1 MPHFVTASDRP
12 RQKRFLGLILTHRLI
27 LATYLGLVGLISLVY
42 WVFPAG
48 AYDTRVNLAVT
59 ALSWVM
65 LLLGS
70 RVERWHPVMV
80 HTTTALAVILT
91 LHIAWHTGGLN
102 SGAMVW
108 LGVLSVPVLL
118 MLGSRA
124 AFIWIGI
131 NLLCVLGMLMASRAI
146 GPVPLPQDMNTILVQ
161 TLVNHLLALSSLM
174 LGVFAGENLHTNQLW
189 DVENRN
195 RELRDIHDA
204 LMQAQAHKDEFT
216 AAVGHELR
224 TPMNA
229 ILGFNSVLRQEL
241 ADRPEQAE
249 VVEHIRHSTTH
260 LLQVVND
267 ILDFSQLQA
276 GQLQLAPADVDLRQL
291 LEEAMVVPHRLA
303 AEKGLRCELLL
314 HPDMPAHVHVD
325 RQRLLQILGNLLG
338 NAIKFTDRG
347 QVVLRVMPALPRWR
361 FEVEDTGRGIAPEQ
375 QAHVFRQF
383 EHADVQTNRAYGG
396 TGLGLTICERLV
408 NIQGGEI
415 GVRSSVG
422 QGSVF
427 WFELPL
433 EEVSPDHPAAA
444 PVQALPV
451 SEPLRILLVDD
462 NTVNLMVAQLQL
474 QKIWPKARITQCTDG
489 AQALRSLETQSF
501 DVALIDMVM
510 PEMDGMQLTGQIRR
524 YFPAQ
529 TALMPILALTANTQA
544 QERQKCLDA
553 GMDDVLHKPMD
564 TAQVVASVSLHVRR
578 ARGLST

>member
-474 QKIWPKARITQCTDG
+474 QKIWPKARITQCSDG

>member
-70 RVERWHPVMV
+70 RVVRWHPVMV

-474 QKIWPKARITQCTDG
+474 QKIWPKARITQCSDG
-489 AQALRSLETQSF
+489 AQALRSLETQAF

>member
-489 AQALRSLETQSF
+489 AQALRSLETQAF